1 MLAVDSHTAAVA
13 VRRATHRAARP
24 WQREDAACERTTP
37 RVPPG
42 VSVLGDAPQE
52 EPGARGASA
61 GGSGGGARQ
70 LCAAALV
77 RLVADLWLAAGP
89 AAAFPLALLL
99 LRRRAPTAS
108 RPENTYLITAEKV
121 DQAVH
126 AGKIEY
132 IDLLITLPA
141 MPWYISSVRRA
152 RRPRSRARRWQA
164 AGTRRRSADEG
175 PSELEERSAQE
186 ACGCMRDAGALL
198 AARPAAQVA
207 PGAAQGAG
215 ERGAGRP
222 RARVRPGVQPGRAR
236 RAALPAAA
244 VAGRAG
250 RGRRARR
257 GAARPRGRSGRR
269 GGGGGGGG
277 GGDGALPRVA
287 APAAGR
293 AAAAPDAGA
302 AACRRAS
309 GATASLWP
317 GKQCRGAYCTSERG
331 WVQAWP
337 AAAPQQDSHSCLRIG
352 RIPPVS
358 SPTNLSPCV
367 QCTLL
372 LAM

>member
-1 MLAVDSHTAAVA
+1 VLAVDSHTAAAA

-24 WQREDAACERTTP
+24 WRREDAACERTTS
-37 RVPPG
+37 RAPPG

-222 RARVRPGVQPGRAR
+222 CARLRPGVQPGRAR
-236 RAALPAAA
+236 RAALPARRRRPRRPRAA
-244 VAGRAG
+244 RWP
-250 RGRRARR
+250 RSRP
-257 GAARPRGRSGRR
+257 AARPQRAPRQRQRWRPRRRRRRRRSASARGC
-269 GGGGGGGG
+269 
-277 GGDGALPRVA
+277 
-287 APAAGR
+287 
-293 AAAAPDAGA
+293 
-302 AACRRAS
+302 ACCWAS
-309 GATASLWP
+309 
-317 GKQCRGAYCTSERG
+317 CCCT
-331 WVQAWP
+331 
-337 AAAPQQDSHSCLRIG
+337 
-352 RIPPVS
+352 
-358 SPTNLSPCV
+358 
-367 QCTLL
+367 
-372 LAM
+372 